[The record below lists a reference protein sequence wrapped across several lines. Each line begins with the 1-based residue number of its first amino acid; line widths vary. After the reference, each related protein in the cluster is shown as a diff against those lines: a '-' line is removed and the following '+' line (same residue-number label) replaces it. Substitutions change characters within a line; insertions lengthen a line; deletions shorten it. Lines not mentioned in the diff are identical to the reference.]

1 MLCQNCKINES
12 TIHLYTNV
20 NGNKQQI
27 DLCQNCYQIMKTDP
41 NNSLFRG
48 LAQANNQGIDP
59 IDDFFNSLG
68 NFQQPQEPNPN
79 IPPTQSGGGYGSG
92 GYGGNS
98 NRGSGPRQQ
107 APQKPKGLL
116 EEFGINVTDIA
127 RKGEIDP
134 VIGRDEE
141 ITRVIEIL
149 NRRTKNNP
157 VLIGEPGVGKTAVVE
172 GLAQKIV
179 DGDVPHKLQGKEVI
193 RLDVVSLVQG
203 TGIRG
208 QFEERMQKLMD
219 EIRSREDIIL
229 FIDEIHEIV
238 GAGSAGDGNM
248 DAGNILKPAL
258 ARGELQ
264 MVGATTLN
272 EYRIIEKDAALERRM
287 QPVKVDEPTVEET
300 ITILKGIQK
309 KYEDYH
315 HVKYTDAAIEAAAL
329 LSNRYIQDRFLP
341 DKAIDLLDEAGS
353 KMNLTLNFVDPKVI
367 DQRLIEA
374 ENLKAQATR
383 DEDFE
388 KAAYF
393 RDQIAKYKELQK
405 TSVLDNDIPI
415 ISEKTIEHIVE
426 QKTNIPVGDLKEKE
440 QSQLVNLASDLKAHV
455 IGQDDAVDKIAKA
468 IRRNR
473 VGLGS
478 PNRPIGSFLFV
489 GPTGVGKTELSKQLA
504 IELFGSADS
513 MIRFDMSEYMEKHS
527 VAKLVGAPPGYVG
540 YEEAGQLTER
550 VRRNPYSLILLD
562 EVEKAH
568 PDVMHMF
575 LQVLDDGRLTDGQ
588 GRTVSFKD
596 TIIIMTS
603 NAGTGKAEASVGF
616 GAAREGRTNSVLGE
630 LGNFF
635 SPEFMNR
642 FDGIIEF
649 KPLSKDN
656 LLQIVNLMLDD
667 VNQRLATNDIHLD
680 VTEKVKEKLVDLGYD
695 PKMGARPLRRTI
707 QDHIE
712 DAITDFY
719 LENPSEKEL
728 KAIMTSNGKI
738 LIKSAK
744 KTESTESVN
753 SSQEEK

>member
-1 MLCQNCKINES
+1 MLCQNCKINDS
-12 TIHLYTNV
+12 TIHLYTNL
-20 NGNKQQI
+20 NGKQKQI
-27 DLCQNCYQIMKTDP
+27 DLCQNCYKIIKTDP
-41 NNSLFRG
+41 NNSLFKG
-48 LAQANNQGIDP
+48 MTDLNNRDFDP
-59 IDDFFNSLG
+59 FGDFFNDLN
-68 NFQQPQEPNPN
+68 NFRPSSNTPP
-79 IPPTQSGGGYGSG
+79 IPPTQSGGGYGGNG
-92 GYGGNS
+92 GYGS
-98 NRGSGPRQQ
+98 QNRGSAQTPPPSQE
-107 APQKPKGLL
+107 KGLL
-116 EEFGINVTDIA
+116 EEFGINVTEIA
-127 RKGEIDP
+127 RRGDIDP
-134 VIGRDEE
+134 VIGRDDE
-141 ITRVIEIL
+141 IIRVIEIL

-179 DGDVPHKLQGKEVI
+179 DGDVPHKLQGKQVI

-208 QFEERMQKLMD
+208 QFEERMQKLME
-219 EIRSREDIIL
+219 EIRKREDIIL

-264 MVGATTLN
+264 LVGATTLN

-315 HVKYTDAAIEAAAL
+315 HVQYTDAAIEAAAT

-374 ENLKAQATR
+374 ENLKSQATR
-383 DEDFE
+383 EEDFE

-393 RDQIAKYKELQK
+393 RDQIAKYKEMQK
-405 TSVLDNDIPI
+405 KKVTDQDTPI
-415 ISEKTIEHIVE
+415 ISEKTIEHIIE

-440 QSQLVNLASDLKAHV
+440 QSQLIHLAEDLKSHV

-473 VGLGS
+473 VGLGT

-540 YEEAGQLTER
+540 YDEAGQLTEK

-596 TIIIMTS
+596 AIVIMTS

-630 LGNFF
+630 LVNFF

-649 KPLSKDN
+649 KALSKDN
-656 LLQIVNLMLDD
+656 LLQIVELMLAD
-667 VNQRLATNDIHLD
+667 VNKRLSSNNIHLD
-680 VTEKVKEKLVDLGYD
+680 VTDKVKEKLVDLGYD

-707 QDHIE
+707 QDYIE
-712 DAITDFY
+712 DAITDYY
-719 LENPSEKEL
+719 LENPSEKDL
-728 KAIMTSNGKI
+728 KAVMTSKGKI
-738 LIKSAK
+738 QIKSAK
-744 KTESTESVN
+744 KAEVKTSETE
-753 SSQEEK
+753 K

>member
-1 MLCQNCKINES
+1 MLCQNCKINDS
-12 TIHLYTNV
+12 TIHLYTNL
-20 NGNKQQI
+20 NGKQKQI
-27 DLCQNCYQIMKTDP
+27 DLCQNCYKIIKTDP
-41 NNSLFRG
+41 NNSLFKG
-48 LAQANNQGIDP
+48 MTDLNNRDFDP
-59 IDDFFNSLG
+59 FGDFFNDLN
-68 NFQQPQEPNPN
+68 NFRPSSNTPP
-79 IPPTQSGGGYGSG
+79 IPPTQSGGGYGGNG
-92 GYGGNS
+92 GYGS
-98 NRGSGPRQQ
+98 QNRGSAQTPPPSQE
-107 APQKPKGLL
+107 KGLL
-116 EEFGINVTDIA
+116 EEFGINVTEIA
-127 RKGEIDP
+127 RRGDIDP
-134 VIGRDEE
+134 VIGRDDE
-141 ITRVIEIL
+141 IIRVIEIL

-179 DGDVPHKLQGKEVI
+179 DGDVPHKLQGKQVI

-208 QFEERMQKLMD
+208 QFEERMQKLME
-219 EIRSREDIIL
+219 EIRKREDIIL

-238 GAGSAGDGNM
+238 GAGSASDGNM

-264 MVGATTLN
+264 LVGATTLN

-287 QPVKVDEPTVEET
+287 QPVKVDEPTVDET

-315 HVKYTDAAIEAAAL
+315 HVQYTDAAIEAAAT

-374 ENLKAQATR
+374 ENLKSQATR
-383 DEDFE
+383 EEDFE

-393 RDQIAKYKELQK
+393 RDQIAKYKEMQK
-405 TSVLDNDIPI
+405 KKITDQDTPI
-415 ISEKTIEHIVE
+415 ISEKTIEHIIE

-440 QSQLVNLASDLKAHV
+440 QSQLIHLAEDLKSHV

-473 VGLGS
+473 VGLGT

-540 YEEAGQLTER
+540 YDEAGQLTEK
-550 VRRNPYSLILLD
+550 VRHNPYSLILLD

-596 TIIIMTS
+596 AIIIMTS
-603 NAGTGKAEASVGF
+603 NAGTGKTEASVGF

-630 LGNFF
+630 LANFF

-649 KPLSKDN
+649 KALSKDN
-656 LLQIVNLMLDD
+656 LLQIVELMLAD
-667 VNQRLATNDIHLD
+667 VNKRLSSNNIRLD
-680 VTEKVKEKLVDLGYD
+680 VTDKVKEKLVDLGYD

-707 QDHIE
+707 QDYIE
-712 DAITDFY
+712 DTITDYY
-719 LENPSEKEL
+719 LENPSEKDL
-728 KAIMTSNGKI
+728 KAVMTSKGNI
-738 LIKSAK
+738 QIKSAK
-744 KTESTESVN
+744 KAEVK
-753 SSQEEK
+753 SSEKEK